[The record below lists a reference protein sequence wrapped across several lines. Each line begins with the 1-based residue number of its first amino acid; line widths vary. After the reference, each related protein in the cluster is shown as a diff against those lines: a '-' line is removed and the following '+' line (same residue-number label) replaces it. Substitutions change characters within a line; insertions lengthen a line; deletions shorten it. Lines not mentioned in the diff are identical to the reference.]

1 MHWGS
6 AKNWFYKAFYQGV
19 RRDCFCFMLV
29 SVSFWS
35 FFLFCLG
42 FCVLLVCCFVFIFLW
57 MYYLLRTRRISSK
70 FLGINVRFRET
81 RWCRRFVAS
90 VFVCFFN
97 ECIVCWG
104 RAVFCRR
111 FLELVFV
118 FGKRIVVAVVLF
130 YLLRLFV
137 FKEKMLLEEV
147 GLRLSERFVNF

>member
-1 MHWGS
+1 
-6 AKNWFYKAFYQGV
+6 
-19 RRDCFCFMLV
+19 
-29 SVSFWS
+29 
-35 FFLFCLG
+35 
-42 FCVLLVCCFVFIFLW
+42 

-97 ECIVCWG
+97 DCTICWRRVVFRRRFLELMFVFGKRDVVAVLLLRFLFVFLNECIVCWG
-104 RAVFCRR
+104 RAVFRRR

-118 FGKRIVVAVVLF
+118 FEKRVVVAVVLF